1 MRHQVTA
8 VTVPAP
14 RPDAPS
20 HGPPVATFSR
30 SMGCRRLSPV
40 HPAEAK
46 GNCMVSQYLHS
57 PAVLLPPG
65 MLLSGRYRLQRELG
79 RGRAAV
85 VYLAHD
91 RTLDAPV
98 AVRVSA
104 LTAPEQ
110 ARHRRE
116 VLAAWDIAHDHI
128 VRVHGCFEEGE
139 RSFVVMDYVA
149 GPDLGR
155 RVAESGPLTVDETAA
170 VGRGIALAL
179 RAAHRRGILHRHVSP
194 GNIML
199 GPETRACL
207 GDFGSAGVGA
217 GPETGRDFL
226 APEVVSGQ
234 AADTRADIYSLGM
247 CLFFALTG
255 RLPERQDAGRPPAPV
270 ANGHRPARLLQ
281 GIPEWM
287 DAAIAAATAALPADR
302 FASAGRLAEA
312 LTPGTGTPDYSPPR
326 TPMTVPA

>member
-1 MRHQVTA
+1 
-8 VTVPAP
+8 
-14 RPDAPS
+14 
-20 HGPPVATFSR
+20 
-30 SMGCRRLSPV
+30 
-40 HPAEAK
+40 
-46 GNCMVSQYLHS
+46 MVSQYLHS

-91 RTLDAPV
+91 LSLDAPV
-98 AVRVSA
+98 AVRVLA

-116 VLAAWDIAHDHI
+116 VLAAWDIGHDHI

-139 RSFVVMDYVA
+139 RSFVVMDHIA

-155 RVAESGPLTVDETAA
+155 RVAQGGTLSVDETAA

-194 GNIML
+194 GNILL
-199 GPETRACL
+199 GPEMRACL
-207 GDFGSAGVGA
+207 GDFGSAGAGA

-226 APEVVSGQ
+226 APELVSGQ
-234 AADTRADIYSLGM
+234 AADTRSDIYSLGL
-247 CLFFALTG
+247 CLYYALTG
-255 RLPERQDAGRPPAPV
+255 QLPVRQDPSRPLPPA
-270 ANGHRPARLLQ
+270 ANGHRPGRLLRA
-281 GIPEWM
+281 IPEWM
-287 DAAIAAATAALPADR
+287 DDAIAAATAALPADR
-302 FASAGRLAEA
+302 YASAGRLAEA
-312 LTPGTGTPDYSPPR
+312 LTPGAGTQDFSPPR
-326 TPMTVPA
+326 TPISVRA